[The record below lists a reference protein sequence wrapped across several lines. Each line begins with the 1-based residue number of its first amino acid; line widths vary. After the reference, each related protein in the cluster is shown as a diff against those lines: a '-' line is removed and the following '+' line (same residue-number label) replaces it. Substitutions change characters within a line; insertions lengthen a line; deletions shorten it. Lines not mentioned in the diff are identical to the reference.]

1 MIVPNSTTA
10 NWNTLNTA
18 TWSALDLFSETI
30 LEYLYISL
38 QVLTPSVTGSAHCYE
53 TVEPELI
60 PYDCSVSSG
69 VLNFWGEESEDIYTS
84 EDGLP
89 L

>member
-1 MIVPNSTTA
+1 MIVLSSTMSS
-10 NWNTLNTA
+10 WNTINTA

-30 LEYLYISL
+30 LEYLDISL

-53 TVEPELI
+53 IVEPELI

>member
-1 MIVPNSTTA
+1 MIVLSSTMSS
-10 NWNTLNTA
+10 WNTINTA
-18 TWSALDLFSETI
+18 TLSALDLFSETI
-30 LEYLYISL
+30 LEYLDISL
-38 QVLTPSVTGSAHCYE
+38 QVLTPSVTGSANCYE
-53 TVEPELI
+53 TVEPELT